1 MESKE
6 NIELLNK
13 DKNNKKE
20 SNIHVINNPSNK
32 NINSKENNEIIN
44 FLNSLSFENLNEYYD
59 IESNIFIKRIE
70 KLNLKF
76 FWTSESI
83 LNKEEIKYP
92 YNKLFLILFKQIS
105 LYIEEIARLNKL
117 LKLKNKNENYM
128 KKIIAKMKEKEK
140 ENILNKQMVKNL
152 QRNNK
157 ILEKNIDKNKHEI
170 EKLTKKLYKNIKMD
184 GNSLTN
190 SLFLNNK
197 YKNNF
202 FISNPNNLNVSVG
215 FDTIIT
221 QASAYSKKNNSNKL
235 SDISILSND
244 NKSKKRKKISNS
256 TDETFNDTKNKII
269 NKGILQCDEEIENL
283 EIIEDILINFKNKNN
298 KYICNGMNTIRNT
311 YNKNIYNKNIV
322 MYNKGIKKKNE

>member
-20 SNIHVINNPSNK
+20 SNIHVINNPNNK

-76 FWTSESI
+76 FWTSENI

-311 YNKNIYNKNIV
+311 YNKNIYNKNISI
-322 MYNKGIKKKNE
+322 YNKGIKKKNE

>member
-20 SNIHVINNPSNK
+20 SNIHVINNPNNK

-256 TDETFNDTKNKII
+256 TDETFNDIKNKII
-269 NKGILQCDEEIENL
+269 NKGILQCDEDIENL

-311 YNKNIYNKNIV
+311 YNKNMYNKNISI
-322 MYNKGIKKKNE
+322 YNKGIKKKNE

>member
-20 SNIHVINNPSNK
+20 SNIHVINNPNNK

-184 GNSLTN
+184 ENSLTN
-190 SLFLNNK
+190 SLFLNRK

-311 YNKNIYNKNIV
+311 YNKNIYNKNISI
-322 MYNKGIKKKNE
+322 YNKGIKKKNE

>member
-20 SNIHVINNPSNK
+20 SNIHVINNPNNK

-311 YNKNIYNKNIV
+311 YNKNIYNKNISI
-322 MYNKGIKKKNE
+322 YNKGIKKKNE

>member
-20 SNIHVINNPSNK
+20 SNIHVINNPNNK

-170 EKLTKKLYKNIKMD
+170 EKLTKKLYKNKNKD

-311 YNKNIYNKNIV
+311 YNKNIS

>member
-20 SNIHVINNPSNK
+20 SNNHVINNPNNK

>member
-311 YNKNIYNKNIV
+311 YNKNIYNKNISI
-322 MYNKGIKKKNE
+322 YNKGIKKKNE

>member
-1 MESKE
+1 
-6 NIELLNK
+6 
-13 DKNNKKE
+13 
-20 SNIHVINNPSNK
+20 
-32 NINSKENNEIIN
+32 
-44 FLNSLSFENLNEYYD
+44 
-59 IESNIFIKRIE
+59 
-70 KLNLKF
+70 
-76 FWTSESI
+76 
-83 LNKEEIKYP
+83 
-92 YNKLFLILFKQIS
+92 
-105 LYIEEIARLNKL
+105 
-117 LKLKNKNENYM
+117 M
-128 KKIIAKMKEKEK
+128 KKIIAKMKEKEN

-311 YNKNIYNKNIV
+311 YDKNIYNKNIV

>member
-20 SNIHVINNPSNK
+20 SNIHVINNPSKK

-298 KYICNGMNTIRNT
+298 KYIYNGMNTIRNT
-311 YNKNIYNKNIV
+311 YNKNIYNKN
-322 MYNKGIKKKNE
+322 NKEKK

>member
-20 SNIHVINNPSNK
+20 SNIHVINNPNNK

-202 FISNPNNLNVSVG
+202 YISNPNNLNVSVG

-311 YNKNIYNKNIV
+311 YNKNIYNKNIS

>member
-235 SDISILSND
+235 SEISILSND
-244 NKSKKRKKISNS
+244 NKPKKRKKISNS
-256 TDETFNDTKNKII
+256 IDEIFNDTKNKII

-311 YNKNIYNKNIV
+311 YNKNIYNKNISI
-322 MYNKGIKKKNE
+322 YNKGIKKKNE

>member
-20 SNIHVINNPSNK
+20 SNIHVINNPNNK
-32 NINSKENNEIIN
+32 NMNSKENNEIIN

-170 EKLTKKLYKNIKMD
+170 EKLTKKLYKNINKD

-190 SLFLNNK
+190 SLFLNSK

-311 YNKNIYNKNIV
+311 YNKNIYNKNIS

>member
-20 SNIHVINNPSNK
+20 SNIHVINNPNNK

-59 IESNIFIKRIE
+59 IEYNIFIKRIE

-311 YNKNIYNKNIV
+311 YNKNIYNKNISI
-322 MYNKGIKKKNE
+322 YNKGIKKKNE

>member
-20 SNIHVINNPSNK
+20 SNIHVINNPNKK

-311 YNKNIYNKNIV
+311 YNKNIYNKNISI
-322 MYNKGIKKKNE
+322 YNKGIKKKNE

>member
-20 SNIHVINNPSNK
+20 SNIHVINKPNNK

-311 YNKNIYNKNIV
+311 YNKNISI
-322 MYNKGIKKKNE
+322 YNKGIKKKNE

>member
-20 SNIHVINNPSNK
+20 SNIHVINNPNNK

-256 TDETFNDTKNKII
+256 TDETLNDTKNKII

-311 YNKNIYNKNIV
+311 YNKNIYNKNISI
-322 MYNKGIKKKNE
+322 YNKGIKKKNE

>member
-20 SNIHVINNPSNK
+20 SNIHVINNPNNK

-157 ILEKNIDKNKHEI
+157 ILENNIDKNKHEI

-298 KYICNGMNTIRNT
+298 KYICNGMNTIGST
-311 YNKNIYNKNIV
+311 YNKNIYNKNISI
-322 MYNKGIKKKNE
+322 YNKGIKKKNE

>member
-20 SNIHVINNPSNK
+20 SNIHVINNPCNK

-311 YNKNIYNKNIV
+311 YNKNIYNKNISI
-322 MYNKGIKKKNE
+322 YNKGIKKKNE

>member
-157 ILEKNIDKNKHEI
+157 ILEKNIDKNKHDI
-170 EKLTKKLYKNIKMD
+170 EKLTKKLYKNIKME

-311 YNKNIYNKNIV
+311 YDKNIYNKNISI
-322 MYNKGIKKKNE
+322 YNKGIKKKNE

>member
-20 SNIHVINNPSNK
+20 SNIHVINNPNNK

-311 YNKNIYNKNIV
+311 YNKNIYNKNIS

>member
-6 NIELLNK
+6 NIDLLNK

-20 SNIHVINNPSNK
+20 SNIHVINNPNNK

-311 YNKNIYNKNIV
+311 YNKNIYNKNISI
-322 MYNKGIKKKNE
+322 YNKGIKKKNE

>member
-311 YNKNIYNKNIV
+311 YNKNISI
-322 MYNKGIKKKNE
+322 YNKGIKKKNE